1 MTKYFNGFNNF
12 LNYNKRVIQA
22 SIVRTIGSSPRNSDT
37 EMFISETDTL
47 GTIGGGQLEYLVINH
62 SKKMIAEN
70 IKKDILKISLGPEIG
85 QCCGGKVEVSLL
97 EMYEKDKCLALN
109 RFDKKDKNLPHVYVM
124 GAGHVGRALALQ
136 LQHLPVR
143 CVLID
148 SRVDELA
155 KCSADVETRLSAI
168 PEEDIKSAPR
178 GSAYVILT
186 HDHALD
192 FILCGAAL
200 DRHDAKYVGMIGSK
214 TKRVKFKKWY
224 QVNYDNNLIRDFTC
238 PIGNLKN
245 QDKRPSIIASFVA
258 AEVIDMLFANV
269 NLSENYDL
277 NLNGSK
283 TFILF

>member
-12 LNYNKRVIQA
+12 LNYNKLVIQA

-109 RFDKKDKNLPHVYVM
+109 RFNKKDKNLPHVYVM

-238 PIGNLKN
+238 PIGNVKN

-258 AEVIDMLFANV
+258 AEVIDMLFTNV
-269 NLSENYDL
+269 NLCENYDL
-277 NLNGSK
+277 NLNK
-283 TFILF
+283 VAV

>member
-12 LNYNKRVIQA
+12 LNYNKRIIQA

-124 GAGHVGRALALQ
+124 GAGHVGRALTLQ

-224 QVNYDNNLIRDFTC
+224 QVNYDNNLIKDFTC

-277 NLNGSK
+277 NLNK
-283 TFILF
+283 VAV

>member
-1 MTKYFNGFNNF
+1 MTKYSNGFNNF
-12 LNYNKRVIQA
+12 LNYNKRIIQA

-62 SKKMIAEN
+62 SKKMLAEN
-70 IKKDILKISLGPEIG
+70 IKKDNLKISLGPEIG

-168 PEEDIKSAPR
+168 PEVDIKSAPR

-214 TKRVKFKKWY
+214 TKKVKFKKWY
-224 QVNYDNNLIRDFTC
+224 QVNYDNNLIKDFIC
-238 PIGNLKN
+238 PIGNVKN
-245 QDKRPSIIASFVA
+245 QDKRPSIIASSVT
-258 AEVIDMLFANV
+258 AEVINMLFANV
-269 NLSENYDL
+269 NLSEQYDL
-277 NLNGSK
+277 NLNK
-283 TFILF
+283 VAI

>member
-97 EMYEKDKCLALN
+97 EMYKKDKRLALN

-258 AEVIDMLFANV
+258 AEVINMLFANV
-269 NLSENYDL
+269 DLSENYDL
-277 NLNGSK
+277 NLNK
-283 TFILF
+283 VAV

>member
-70 IKKDILKISLGPEIG
+70 IKKDILEISLGPEIG

-109 RFDKKDKNLPHVYVM
+109 RFNKKDKNLPHVYVM

-238 PIGNLKN
+238 PIGNVKN

-258 AEVIDMLFANV
+258 AEVIDMLFTNV
-269 NLSENYDL
+269 NLCENYDL
-277 NLNGSK
+277 NLNK
-283 TFILF
+283 EAV

>member
-258 AEVIDMLFANV
+258 AEVINMLFANV

-277 NLNGSK
+277 NLNK
-283 TFILF
+283 VAV

>member
-97 EMYEKDKCLALN
+97 EMYKKDKLLALN

-238 PIGNLKN
+238 PIGNVKN

-258 AEVIDMLFANV
+258 AEVINMLFANV
-269 NLSENYDL
+269 DLSENYDL
-277 NLNGSK
+277 NLNK
-283 TFILF
+283 VAV

>member
-224 QVNYDNNLIRDFTC
+224 QVNYDNNLIKDFTC

-258 AEVIDMLFANV
+258 AEVMVVKLLYYFNCHSFNIKFLRFC
-269 NLSENYDL
+269 L
-277 NLNGSK
+277 
-283 TFILF
+283 I

>member
-1 MTKYFNGFNNF
+1 MTKYFNEFNNF

-97 EMYEKDKCLALN
+97 EMYKKDKLLALN

-238 PIGNLKN
+238 PIGNVKN

-258 AEVIDMLFANV
+258 AEVINMLFANV
-269 NLSENYDL
+269 DLSENYDL
-277 NLNGSK
+277 NLNK
-283 TFILF
+283 VAV

>member
-109 RFDKKDKNLPHVYVM
+109 RFNKKDKNLPHVYVM

-277 NLNGSK
+277 NLNK
-283 TFILF
+283 VAV

>member
-1 MTKYFNGFNNF
+1 MTKYFNEFNNF

-109 RFDKKDKNLPHVYVM
+109 RFNKKDKNLPHVYVM

-238 PIGNLKN
+238 PIGNVKN

-258 AEVIDMLFANV
+258 AEVIDMLFTNV
-269 NLSENYDL
+269 NLCENYDL
-277 NLNGSK
+277 NLNK
-283 TFILF
+283 EAV

>member
-1 MTKYFNGFNNF
+1 MIKYFNGFNNF
-12 LNYNKRVIQA
+12 LNYNKRIIQA

-62 SKKMIAEN
+62 SKKMLAEN
-70 IKKDILKISLGPEIG
+70 IKKDNLKISLGPEIG

-214 TKRVKFKKWY
+214 TKKIKFKKWY
-224 QVNYDNNLIRDFTC
+224 QVNYDNNLIRDFIC
-238 PIGNLKN
+238 PIGNVKN
-245 QDKRPSIIASFVA
+245 QDKRPSIIASSVT
-258 AEVIDMLFANV
+258 AEVINMLFANV
-269 NLSENYDL
+269 NLSEQYDL
-277 NLNGSK
+277 NLNK
-283 TFILF
+283 VAI

>member
-269 NLSENYDL
+269 NLSEQYDL
-277 NLNGSK
+277 NLNK
-283 TFILF
+283 VAI

>member
-12 LNYNKRVIQA
+12 LNYNKRIIQA

-269 NLSENYDL
+269 NLCENYDL
-277 NLNGSK
+277 NLNK
-283 TFILF
+283 VAV

>member
-12 LNYNKRVIQA
+12 LNYNKRIIQA

-97 EMYEKDKCLALN
+97 EMYEKDKLLALN

-124 GAGHVGRALALQ
+124 GAGHVGRALTLQ

-224 QVNYDNNLIRDFTC
+224 QVNYDNNLIKDFTC

-277 NLNGSK
+277 NLNK
-283 TFILF
+283 VAV

>member
-109 RFDKKDKNLPHVYVM
+109 RFNKKDKNLPHVYVM

-258 AEVIDMLFANV
+258 AEVIDMLFTNV
-269 NLSENYDL
+269 NLCENYDL
-277 NLNGSK
+277 NLNK
-283 TFILF
+283 VAV

>member
-1 MTKYFNGFNNF
+1 MTKYFNVFNNF
-12 LNYNKRVIQA
+12 LNFNKRIIQA

-109 RFDKKDKNLPHVYVM
+109 RFNKKDKNLPHVYVM

-238 PIGNLKN
+238 PIGNVKN

-258 AEVIDMLFANV
+258 AEVIDMLFTNV
-269 NLSENYDL
+269 NLCENYDL
-277 NLNGSK
+277 NLNK
-283 TFILF
+283 VAV

>member
-97 EMYEKDKCLALN
+97 EMYEKDKRLALN

-124 GAGHVGRALALQ
+124 GAGHVGRALTLQ

-269 NLSENYDL
+269 NLCENYDL
-277 NLNGSK
+277 NFNK
-283 TFILF
+283 VAV

>member
-12 LNYNKRVIQA
+12 LNYNKRIIQA

-97 EMYEKDKCLALN
+97 EMYEKDKLLALN

-124 GAGHVGRALALQ
+124 GAGHVGRALTLQ

-238 PIGNLKN
+238 PIGNVKN

-258 AEVIDMLFANV
+258 AEVINMLFANV
-269 NLSENYDL
+269 NLSEQYDL
-277 NLNGSK
+277 NLNK
-283 TFILF
+283 VAV

>member
-62 SKKMIAEN
+62 SKKMLAEN
-70 IKKDILKISLGPEIG
+70 IKKDNLKISLGPEIG

-214 TKRVKFKKWY
+214 TKKVKFKKWY
-224 QVNYDNNLIRDFTC
+224 QVNYDNKLIRDFIC
-238 PIGNLKN
+238 PIGNVKN
-245 QDKRPSIIASFVA
+245 QDKRPSIIASSVT
-258 AEVIDMLFANV
+258 AEVINMLFANV
-269 NLSENYDL
+269 NLSEQYDL
-277 NLNGSK
+277 NLNK
-283 TFILF
+283 VAI

>member
-1 MTKYFNGFNNF
+1 MTKYSNGFNNF
-12 LNYNKRVIQA
+12 LNYNKRIIQA

-238 PIGNLKN
+238 PIGNVKN

-258 AEVIDMLFANV
+258 AEVIDMLFTNV
-269 NLSENYDL
+269 NLCENYDL
-277 NLNGSK
+277 NLNK
-283 TFILF
+283 VAV

>member
-1 MTKYFNGFNNF
+1 MTKYFNEFNNF

-258 AEVIDMLFANV
+258 AEVINMLFANV
-269 NLSENYDL
+269 DLSENYDL
-277 NLNGSK
+277 NLNK
-283 TFILF
+283 VAV

>member
-97 EMYEKDKCLALN
+97 EMYEKDKLLALN

-124 GAGHVGRALALQ
+124 GAGHVGRALTLQ

-224 QVNYDNNLIRDFTC
+224 QFNYDNNLIRDFTC
-238 PIGNLKN
+238 PIGNVKN

-258 AEVIDMLFANV
+258 AEVINMLFANV
-269 NLSENYDL
+269 DLSENYDL
-277 NLNGSK
+277 NLNK
-283 TFILF
+283 VAV

>member
-62 SKKMIAEN
+62 SKKMLAEN
-70 IKKDILKISLGPEIG
+70 IKKDNLKISLGPEIG

-214 TKRVKFKKWY
+214 TKKVKFKKWY
-224 QVNYDNNLIRDFTC
+224 QVNDDNNLIRDFIC
-238 PIGNLKN
+238 PIGNVKN
-245 QDKRPSIIASFVA
+245 QDKRPSIIASSVT
-258 AEVIDMLFANV
+258 AEVINMLFANV
-269 NLSENYDL
+269 NLSEQYDL
-277 NLNGSK
+277 SLNK
-283 TFILF
+283 VAI

>member
-109 RFDKKDKNLPHVYVM
+109 RFNKKDKNLPHVYVM
-124 GAGHVGRALALQ
+124 GAGHVGRALSLQ

-238 PIGNLKN
+238 PIGNVKN

-258 AEVIDMLFANV
+258 AEVIDMLFTNV
-269 NLSENYDL
+269 NLCENYDL
-277 NLNGSK
+277 NLNK
-283 TFILF
+283 VAV

>member
-97 EMYEKDKCLALN
+97 EMYEKDKLLALN

-124 GAGHVGRALALQ
+124 GAGHVGRALTLQ

-277 NLNGSK
+277 NLNK
-283 TFILF
+283 VAV

>member
-62 SKKMIAEN
+62 SKKMLAEN

-214 TKRVKFKKWY
+214 TKKVKFKKWY
-224 QVNYDNNLIRDFTC
+224 QVNYDNNLIRDFIC
-238 PIGNLKN
+238 PIGNVKN
-245 QDKRPSIIASFVA
+245 QDKRPSIIASSVT
-258 AEVIDMLFANV
+258 AEVINMLFANV
-269 NLSENYDL
+269 NLSEQYDL
-277 NLNGSK
+277 NLNK
-283 TFILF
+283 VAV

>member
-97 EMYEKDKCLALN
+97 EMNEKDKCLALN

-238 PIGNLKN
+238 PIGNVKN

-258 AEVIDMLFANV
+258 AEVIDMLFTNV
-269 NLSENYDL
+269 NLCENYDL
-277 NLNGSK
+277 NLNK
-283 TFILF
+283 EAV

>member
-1 MTKYFNGFNNF
+1 MTKYFNVFNNF

-258 AEVIDMLFANV
+258 AEVINMLFANV
-269 NLSENYDL
+269 DLSENYDL
-277 NLNGSK
+277 NLNK
-283 TFILF
+283 VAV

>member
-1 MTKYFNGFNNF
+1 MTKYFNAFNNF
-12 LNYNKRVIQA
+12 LNYNKRIIQA

-109 RFDKKDKNLPHVYVM
+109 RFNKKDKNLPHVYVM

-238 PIGNLKN
+238 PIGNVKN
-245 QDKRPSIIASFVA
+245 QDKRPSIIASFVV
-258 AEVIDMLFANV
+258 AEVIDMLFTNV
-269 NLSENYDL
+269 NLCENYDL
-277 NLNGSK
+277 NLNK
-283 TFILF
+283 VAV

>member
-62 SKKMIAEN
+62 SKKMLAEN
-70 IKKDILKISLGPEIG
+70 IKKDNLKISLGPEIG

-168 PEEDIKSAPR
+168 PEVDIKSAPR

-214 TKRVKFKKWY
+214 TKKVKFKKWY
-224 QVNYDNNLIRDFTC
+224 QVNYDNNLIRDFIC
-238 PIGNLKN
+238 PIGNVKN
-245 QDKRPSIIASFVA
+245 QDKRPSIIASSVT
-258 AEVIDMLFANV
+258 AEVINMLFANV
-269 NLSENYDL
+269 NLSEQYDL
-277 NLNGSK
+277 NLNK
-283 TFILF
+283 VAV

>member
-97 EMYEKDKCLALN
+97 EMYEKDKRLALN

-238 PIGNLKN
+238 PIGNVKN

-258 AEVIDMLFANV
+258 AEVINMLFANDD
-269 NLSENYDL
+269 LSENYDL
-277 NLNGSK
+277 NLNK
-283 TFILF
+283 VAV

>member
-1 MTKYFNGFNNF
+1 MTKYSNGFNNF
-12 LNYNKRVIQA
+12 LNYNKRIIQA

-62 SKKMIAEN
+62 SKKMLAEN

-214 TKRVKFKKWY
+214 TKKVKFKKWY

-238 PIGNLKN
+238 PIGNVKN
-245 QDKRPSIIASFVA
+245 QDKRPSIIASSVT
-258 AEVIDMLFANV
+258 AEVINMLFANV
-269 NLSENYDL
+269 NLSEQYDL
-277 NLNGSK
+277 NLNK
-283 TFILF
+283 VAI

>member
-1 MTKYFNGFNNF
+1 MTKYFNEFNNF

-258 AEVIDMLFANV
+258 AEVIDILFANV

-277 NLNGSK
+277 NLNK
-283 TFILF
+283 VAV

>member
-238 PIGNLKN
+238 PIGNVKN
-245 QDKRPSIIASFVA
+245 QDKRPSIIASSVT
-258 AEVIDMLFANV
+258 AEVINMLFANV
-269 NLSENYDL
+269 NLSEQYDL
-277 NLNGSK
+277 NLNK
-283 TFILF
+283 VAV

>member
-192 FILCGAAL
+192 FI
-200 DRHDAKYVGMIGSK
+200 
-214 TKRVKFKKWY
+214 VKFKKWY

-238 PIGNLKN
+238 PIGNVKN

-258 AEVIDMLFANV
+258 AEVINMLFANV
-269 NLSENYDL
+269 DLSENYDL
-277 NLNGSK
+277 NLNK
-283 TFILF
+283 VAV

>member
-1 MTKYFNGFNNF
+1 MTKYSNGFNNF
-12 LNYNKRVIQA
+12 LNYNKRIIQA

-37 EMFISETDTL
+37 EMFISKTDTL

-238 PIGNLKN
+238 PIGNVKN

-277 NLNGSK
+277 NLNK
-283 TFILF
+283 VAV

>member
-62 SKKMIAEN
+62 SKKMLAEN

-214 TKRVKFKKWY
+214 TKKVKFKKWY
-224 QVNYDNNLIRDFTC
+224 QVNYDNNLIKDFTC

-277 NLNGSK
+277 NLNK
-283 TFILF
+283 VAV

>member
-1 MTKYFNGFNNF
+1 MIKYFNVFNNF
-12 LNYNKRVIQA
+12 LNYNKRIIQA

-37 EMFISETDTL
+37 EMFISESDTL

-62 SKKMIAEN
+62 SKKMLSEN

-85 QCCGGKVEVSLL
+85 QCCGGKVEVSLS
-97 EMYEKDKCLALN
+97 EMYEKDKYLALN
-109 RFDKKDKNLPHVYVM
+109 LFDKKDKKLPHVYVM

-143 CVLID
+143 CILID
-148 SRVDELA
+148 SRVDELK

-168 PEEDIKSAPR
+168 PEEDIKLAPR

-200 DRHDAKYVGMIGSK
+200 DRADAKYVGMIGSK
-214 TKRVKFKKWY
+214 TKKVKFKKWY

-238 PIGNLKN
+238 PIGNVKN

-258 AEVIDMLFANV
+258 AEVIDMLFTNV
-269 NLSENYDL
+269 NLCENYDL
-277 NLNGSK
+277 NLNK
-283 TFILF
+283 EAV

>member
-1 MTKYFNGFNNF
+1 MTKYFNEFNNF

-97 EMYEKDKCLALN
+97 EMYEKDKLLALN

-124 GAGHVGRALALQ
+124 GAGHVGRALTLQ

-238 PIGNLKN
+238 PIGNVKN

-258 AEVIDMLFANV
+258 AEVINMLFANV
-269 NLSENYDL
+269 DLSENYDL
-277 NLNGSK
+277 NLNK
-283 TFILF
+283 VAV